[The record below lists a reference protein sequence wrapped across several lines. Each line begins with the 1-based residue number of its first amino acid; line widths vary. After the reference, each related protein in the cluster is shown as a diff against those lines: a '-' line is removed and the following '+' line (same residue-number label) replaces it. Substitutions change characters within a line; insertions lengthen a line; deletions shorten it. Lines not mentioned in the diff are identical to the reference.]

1 MPAKHLNPPHGG
13 TLIDRVIP
21 SDKREA
27 ALRAAEALPR
37 LDVSD
42 RSLCDVVC
50 IGTGIYSPLQGFMGS
65 ADYRSILT
73 SMRLASGLLWS
84 IPITLPVPEG
94 LKAGSTVA

>member
-42 RSLCDVVC
+42 RSLCDVV
-50 IGTGIYSPLQGFMGS
+50 
-65 ADYRSILT
+65 
-73 SMRLASGLLWS
+73 
-84 IPITLPVPEG
+84 
-94 LKAGSTVA
+94 